1 MKYQYFTEKL
11 VNQDV
16 LDLTQVFPD
25 RMAQIQSAKNIEF
38 GLVDIVI
45 FLKQKSQ
52 DFKVAD
58 QYLIDLDYGI
68 REVVERYYKS
78 IGQDN
83 PFITGDEE
91 EEIGKFRKGQARRQP
106 VTVEPGKPSK
116 KKDKADKTGKDE
128 KPTEQEIEDAKEL
141 LELFS
146 EEEINDLIGGLEIGA
161 ELGDETSEIE
171 LAKWRRIMKLA
182 KS

>member
-25 RMAQIQSAKNIEF
+25 KMAQIQSAKNIQF

-83 PFITGDEE
+83 PFVTAEDE

-106 VTVEPGKPSK
+106 VEITTGKPK
-116 KKDKADKTGKDE
+116 KAG
-128 KPTEQEIEDAKEL
+128 KPTQEEIDDAKEL

-146 EEEINDLIGGLEIGA
+146 EQEIEDLIGGLEVLVD
-161 ELGDETSEIE
+161 LGDEESKVE
-171 LAKWRRIMKLA
+171 LAKWERILKLS
-182 KS
+182 KY

>member
-83 PFITGDEE
+83 PFVTAEDE

-116 KKDKADKTGKDE
+116 KKGKAEEPSKKDE
-128 KPTEQEIEDAKEL
+128 EPQEFTEAQIREAIDALQILADMGDEQAQEAIDALEL
-141 LELFS
+141 LLP
-146 EEEINDLIGGLEIGA
+146 
-161 ELGDETSEIE
+161 
-171 LAKWRRIMKLA
+171 
-182 KS
+182 